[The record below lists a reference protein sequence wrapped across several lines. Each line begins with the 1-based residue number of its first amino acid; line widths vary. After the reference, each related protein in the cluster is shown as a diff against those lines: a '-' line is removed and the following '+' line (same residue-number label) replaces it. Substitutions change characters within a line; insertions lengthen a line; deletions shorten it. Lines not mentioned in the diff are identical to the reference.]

1 MSATLSTNYNY
12 DDIESASSFSQS
24 FQLSPNFTLGQLS
37 SDARVSHYQVKDQT
51 TNGRLYTVKDIVKN
65 LRDVCYNVLEP
76 FKAMYPSAV
85 VNSGFRHVSNG
96 KSQHE
101 RGQAVDVAVP
111 EVEHSADK
119 AWIIAQAVA
128 SSSIPYDQFIF
139 EQNNS
144 IWFHLSFDKS
154 RTQRRMVLT
163 KSRIEANPTVGL
175 RKVI

>member
-12 DDIESASSFSQS
+12 DDIESTSAFLPS
-24 FQLSPNFTLGQLS
+24 FQVSPNFTLGQLS
-37 SDARVSHYQVKDQT
+37 SDARVSHYPVKDQV
-51 TNGRLYTVKDIVKN
+51 TNSRLYTAKEIVKN

-101 RGQAVDVAVP
+101 RGQAVDVSVP
-111 EVEHSADK
+111 EVEHNADK

-128 SSSIPYDQFIF
+128 NSSIPYDQFIF

-154 RTQRRMVLT
+154 CTQRKMVLT
-163 KSRIEANPTVGL
+163 KPRGQDNPTVGL
-175 RKVI
+175 RRVV